1 MDPHSSRDPGG
12 SQNRQRARRPTK
24 SKGYIVAR
32 WGAYEVL
39 RDERGRGQVYVGL
52 GKTAVRRGETTQAI
66 AMWSAASELFR
77 NLGYEEQVRQLQGAL
92 RHIWSGGEVRV
103 A

>member
-1 MDPHSSRDPGG
+1 M
-12 SQNRQRARRPTK
+12 
-24 SKGYIVAR
+24 
-32 WGAYEVL
+32 L

-92 RHIWSGGEVRV
+92 RHIWSGGEVQV